1 MVKNVLHTYHAIK
14 NAGVDVKWIP
24 YGSQNILFKNDKNG
38 YTLPLSRRGEILV
51 SVLKKHIE
59 IKNSKDFLIKVEMF
73 ILVLSVGKLGLDI
86 LEILLKEIF

>member
-1 MVKNVLHTYHAIK
+1 MVKNVLHGYHAIK

-24 YGSQNILFKNDKNG
+24 YGSQNILFKNG

-59 IKNSKDFLIKVEMF
+59 IKNSKDFLMKVEMF